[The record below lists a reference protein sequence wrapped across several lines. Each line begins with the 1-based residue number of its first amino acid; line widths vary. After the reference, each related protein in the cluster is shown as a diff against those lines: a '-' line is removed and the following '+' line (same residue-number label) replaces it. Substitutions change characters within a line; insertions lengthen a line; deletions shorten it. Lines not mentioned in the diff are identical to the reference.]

1 MDKEK
6 MKALI
11 TKKEQRKADLVKE
24 AESCDNVA
32 TLRNLNAEMDALN
45 EEIRSLRDI
54 IADLP
59 NENDPVGRTAVVN
72 GIIPGMVTSV
82 IRDKREE
89 EGEMEYR
96 KAFMNYVLRGTE
108 IPAELRVDA
117 NTLTTDIG
125 SAIPTILSNRIIE
138 KMESVGMI
146 LPLVTRTNYAAGVN
160 IPTSTVKPVASWVAE
175 GVGSDR
181 QKKTT
186 GVISFAR
193 FKLRCEISV
202 SMEVSAMA
210 LSAFEEAF
218 VRQVSEAMV
227 KAIEQ
232 AILTG
237 NGTTQPKG
245 ILQETPP
252 TGQEL
257 TPDALTYAVLVEAE
271 AAIPQA
277 YEAGAVW
284 CMSKKTFMQFIGMTD
299 QDGQPIARIN
309 YGINGKPE
317 RVLLGRPVVLS
328 GDYLPNFSAGL
339 SSGTVYAFIFNFKDY
354 VLNTVY
360 DMGVQRKQDWE
371 TEDMLTKAV
380 MSVDGKTIDAN
391 SLVTLKKA

>member
-24 AESCDNVA
+24 AESCDDVA

-45 EEIRSLRDI
+45 EEIRGLRDI

-160 IPTSTVKPVASWVAE
+160 IPTSTVRPVASWVAE
-175 GVGSDR
+175 GAGSDR

-284 CMSKKTFMQFIGMTD
+284 CMSKKTFMQFVGMTD

>member
-24 AESCDNVA
+24 AESCDDVA

-45 EEIRSLRDI
+45 EEIRGLRDI

-108 IPAELRVDA
+108 IPAELRGDA

-160 IPTSTVKPVASWVAE
+160 IPTSTVRPVASWVAE
-175 GVGSDR
+175 GAGSDR

-284 CMSKKTFMQFIGMTD
+284 CMSKKTFMQFVGMTD

>member
-24 AESCDNVA
+24 AESCDDVA

-45 EEIRSLRDI
+45 EEIRGLRDI

-160 IPTSTVKPVASWVAE
+160 IPTSTVRPVASWVAE
-175 GVGSDR
+175 GAGSDR

-284 CMSKKTFMQFIGMTD
+284 CMSKKTFMQFVGMTD

-339 SSGTVYAFIFNFKDY
+339 SSGKVYAFIFNFKDY

>member
-11 TKKEQRKADLVKE
+11 AKKEQRKADLVKE
-24 AESCDNVA
+24 AESCDDVA

-45 EEIRSLRDI
+45 EEIRGLRDI

-59 NENDPVGRTAVVN
+59 NENDPVGRTDVVN

-82 IRDKREE
+82 IRDKRE

-284 CMSKKTFMQFIGMTD
+284 CMSKKTFMQFVGMTD

>member
-24 AESCDNVA
+24 AESCDDVA

-45 EEIRSLRDI
+45 EEIRGLRDI

-117 NTLTTDIG
+117 NTLATDIG

-160 IPTSTVKPVASWVAE
+160 IPTSTVRPVASWVAE
-175 GVGSDR
+175 GAGSDR

-284 CMSKKTFMQFIGMTD
+284 CMSKKTFMQFVGMTD